1 MNEEALGRAL
11 QAARKQAGLTQQQ
24 LCQKAQ
30 LSYSTLAKIE
40 RGAIKSPAIFTV
52 HSIASALNL
61 TLDELLADILPKA
74 QKKRESLTGIRF
86 VYFDVNGCLVH
97 FFHRAFMALAQDTNK
112 PADMIETTFWHY
124 NDAVCKGEMPM
135 EEFNEILSEQLE
147 SPGLDWRDY
156 YLQAVEPIEEIQ
168 SVVHWVAEHYRVGL
182 LSNIMPG
189 EIDQMI
195 ARGIL
200 PQIEYD
206 VIIDSSKVGAI
217 KPDDAIYEMATAAAG
232 LDPSQIL
239 FIDDSRDN
247 IKAAERLG
255 WRVLWFDA
263 FRAME
268 GSERIRETLRFES

>member
-1 MNEEALGRAL
+1 
-11 QAARKQAGLTQQQ
+11 
-24 LCQKAQ
+24 
-30 LSYSTLAKIE
+30 
-40 RGAIKSPAIFTV
+40 
-52 HSIASALNL
+52 
-61 TLDELLADILPKA
+61 
-74 QKKRESLTGIRF
+74 
-86 VYFDVNGCLVH
+86 
-97 FFHRAFMALAQDTNK
+97 
-112 PADMIETTFWHY
+112 
-124 NDAVCKGEMPM
+124 M

-147 SPGLDWRDY
+147 SPGIDWRGY
-156 YLQAVEPIEEIQ
+156 YLDAVEPIEEIQ
-168 SVVHWVAEHYRVGL
+168 SVVHWAAEHYRVGL

-217 KPDDAIYEMATAAAG
+217 KPDDEIYEMATAAAG

-263 FRAME
+263 FRAVE
-268 GSERIRETLRFES
+268 GSERIRETLRFEP